1 MCAREHMIP
10 GRVTMLAKI
19 TKRNVDALRPGK
31 YIADPEVRGLVARC
45 LPSGSV
51 SYGFRY
57 RNPAGRQLWLPLG
70 LHGQITPDQA
80 RDLAKKRAG
89 EVADKRDPVAERSA
103 TNAAAAKT
111 VNFVLDEFLKR
122 YVYNPESPLRSADQY
137 RDTFRRYVRPHIG
150 NISIYALMHDREA
163 ISAMLD
169 AIEDNSGATSADRA
183 LAYLRSAFVWHE
195 ARDSKFRSPI
205 VKGMARTEPSKRAR
219 IRFLNDQEIRDL
231 WAALDELDG
240 APACYPSFVRVLL
253 LTGQRRQEVAR
264 MRWEEIEKDVWT
276 IPAERSKTGA
286 KNAVPL
292 TAQVKALLGP
302 AQKAGF
308 VFSSNG
314 GRTAFGGY
322 SKPKAALDVALAEL
336 RKRQKRSPMPQWQQH
351 DLRRTARSLM
361 SRAGVLSDHAERV
374 IGHAIPGIRG
384 VYDRHAYLDE
394 KRLALERLAALVDRI
409 LRPGEAVVQF
419 PKKGRRTSAS

>member
-1 MCAREHMIP
+1 MQ
-10 GRVTMLAKI
+10 AKI
-19 TKRNVDALRPGK
+19 TKRNVDALRPGQ

-89 EVADKRDPVAERSA
+89 EVADNRDPVGERSA
-103 TNAAAAKT
+103 SQAAAAKT

-122 YVYNPESPLRSADQY
+122 YVYNPAKPLRSADQY

-150 NISIYALMHDREA
+150 NVSIYALMQDRET

-169 AIEDNSGATSADRA
+169 TIEDNSGATSADRA

-205 VKGMARTEPSKRAR
+205 VKGMARTKPSELAR
-219 IRFLNDQEIRDL
+219 DRTLDDQEIRDL
-231 WAALDELDG
+231 WAALDELGG
-240 APACYPSFVRVLL
+240 APVCYRAYIKTLL
-253 LTGQRRQEVAR
+253 LTGQRRREVAR
-264 MRWEEIEKDVWT
+264 MSWGEIDGDVWT
-276 IPAERSKTGA
+276 IPAARSKTGVE
-286 KNAVPL
+286 NAVPL
-292 TAQVKALLGP
+292 TAQVKNLLGP
-302 AQKAGF
+302 AQKTGF
-308 VFSSNG
+308 VFSSDG
-314 GRTAFGGY
+314 GQTAFGGY
-322 SKPKAALDVALAEL
+322 SKPKAALDAALAAL
-336 RKRQKRSPMPQWQQH
+336 RKRDKRPPMTPWVQH

-361 SRAGVLSDHAERV
+361 SRANVPSDHAERV
-374 IGHAIPGIRG
+374 IGHAIPGVLRI
-384 VYDRHAYLDE
+384 YDRHDYLTE
-394 KRLALERLAALVDRI
+394 KRGALEKLAALVERI
-409 LRPGEAVVQF
+409 LHPGAAVLKF
-419 PKKGRRTSAS
+419 PKKKRRS